1 MGVVVKVFPDDISK
15 MAGGAAGIA
24 FAVTV
29 RIRTEGS
36 IIAAGVCAIVRAG
49 QEMMFSV
56 CFESALVA
64 DAVVHTNMLTVVNNG
79 ITIFAEKMV
88 IVVII
93 TPDCMFMAAIKFVKA
108 AEIAYVPNSVM
119 GFYVTEIGKTVRAVF
134 DMAFTSGR
142 GVGYVF
148 MRAFR
153 IRLRSAAHG
162 AVMRAVISVRFVSRD
177 CFVAVVAVFG
187 MRLVIDYP
195 AGVLMLAGC
204 GSIGILGV
212 LRVFGVTG
220 VLRVFGVTGVLRIT
234 GILMGSG
241 ILGVPRVFVALR
253 VAGSFLTRHGG
264 GGAFRFGGGY
274 CCRDKGNHHDQN
286 QQQCEQFLHCFQ
298 PPLE

>member
-1 MGVVVKVFPDDISK
+1 
-15 MAGGAAGIA
+15 
-24 FAVTV
+24 
-29 RIRTEGS
+29 
-36 IIAAGVCAIVRAG
+36 
-49 QEMMFSV
+49 MFSV
-56 CFESALVA
+56 RFESALVA

-212 LRVFGVTG
+212 AG
-220 VLRVFGVTGVLRIT
+220 VLGIT
-234 GILMGSG
+234 GILRGSG
-241 ILGVPRVFVALR
+241 ILGVPRGFVALR
-253 VAGSFLTRHGG
+253 VAGSFLTCHSG
-264 GGAFRFGGGY
+264 GGAFHFGGG
-274 CCRDKGNHHDQN
+274 CCRHNGNHHDQN
-286 QQQCEQFLHCFQ
+286 QQQCEQFFHCVL